1 MCLIII
7 ILTIICFIIFAFII
21 IIIIKK
27 CKIHRKIINT
37 ASFDYLFF
45 HLLLTSFLPS
55 LVRPKIIKPNSSTM
69 EAEHSKRL
77 TIECLAEA
85 NPPPSYVWTNAAG
98 GIETHGRFLS
108 VQNVDDLDGRNY
120 TYTCTA
126 TNILGFDKRS
136 VLIKITRRFYHDH
149 YF

>member
-1 MCLIII
+1 MIII

-21 IIIIKK
+21 IIIIKE
-27 CKIHRKIINT
+27 CKIHRIIINT
-37 ASFDYLFF
+37 VSFDYLFF

-69 EAEHSKRL
+69 EAEYSKRF
-77 TIECLAEA
+77 TIECLAEG
-85 NPPPSYVWTNAAG
+85 NPPPSYVWTSAAG

-136 VLIKITRRFYHDH
+136 VLIKIARRFYHDH